1 MMKSLKGFSL
11 TEVLFVIFT
20 VAVIAAAIFPL
31 KIINHSQAEK
41 IATWKNFY
49 PQLEYAFDAMLS
61 CEKNLSQTFDV
72 DKNLNPDGFF
82 DVFTNYLNVDK
93 LQTQKTDFSKY
104 HQYFLNGKIIK
115 RISKYNAD
123 KYIVLKNGMI
133 IGFTASKRNSENL
146 KTAPLGILFAD
157 IDGKS
162 KRNFIGKDVFVVLV
176 FPDRIE
182 PMGYN
187 ASRQEMK
194 EDCSPVGSGLK
205 CAAYY
210 LVGGSF

>member
-1 MMKSLKGFSL
+1 MKRFAFSL
-11 TEVLFVIFT
+11 TEVLILIFT
-20 VAVIAAAIFPL
+20 IAVIAAVIFPL
-31 KIINHSQAEK
+31 KIIDFNQAER
-41 IATWKNFY
+41 IAKWKSFY
-49 PQLEYAFDAMLS
+49 PELVYSFDLMKIQ
-61 CEKNLSQTFDV
+61 EKPLIEKYKS
-72 DKNLNPDGFF
+72 NPDLSSKEFF
-82 DVFTNYLNVDK
+82 NLYKKYLNVD
-93 LQTQKTDFSKY
+93 TENNMKTDYSKY
-104 HQYFLNGKIIK
+104 HHIFLNGKIIK
-115 RISKYNAD
+115 SISKYRAD
-123 KYIVLKNGMI
+123 EFLYLKNGMI
-133 IGFTASKRNSENL
+133 IGFTASKRNSNNL

>member
-1 MMKSLKGFSL
+1 MKTNNGFSL
-11 TEVLFVIFT
+11 TEVLLVIFT

-49 PQLEYAFDAMLS
+49 PQLEYAFDAMIS
-61 CEKNLSQTFDV
+61 SEKNLPQTFYDN
-72 DKNLNPDGFF
+72 KNYNPDGFF
-82 DVFTNYLNVDK
+82 DIFTNYLNVDK
-93 LQTQKTDFSKY
+93 QKTQKIDFSKY

-123 KYIVLKNGMI
+123 KYVVLKNGMI
-133 IGFTASKRNSENL
+133 VAFKKFDRISDEHS
-146 KTAPLGILFAD
+146 PLGVLMVD
-157 IDGKS
+157 VDGKS
-162 KRNFIGKDVFVVLV
+162 RRDFIGRDVFAVLMYT
-176 FPDRIE
+176 DRIE
-182 PMGYN
+182 PVGKN
-187 ASRQEMK
+187 SSRQEMK

-205 CAAYY
+205 CSAYY

>member
-61 CEKNLSQTFDV
+61 CEKNLSQTFYV

-133 IGFTASKRNSENL
+133 IAFKRSERYSG
-146 KTAPLGILFAD
+146 TTSPLGILFVD
-157 IDGKS
+157 VDGKS
-162 KRNFIGKDVFVVLV
+162 DRDFIGRDVFAVSMYANRL
-176 FPDRIE
+176 E
-182 PMGYN
+182 PVGIN
-187 ASRQEMK
+187 SSRQEMK

-205 CAAYY
+205 CSAYY
-210 LVGGSF
+210 LVGGNF

>member
-1 MMKSLKGFSL
+1 MKTNKGFSL
-11 TEVLFVIFT
+11 TEVLLVIFT

-49 PQLEYAFDAMLS
+49 PQLEYAFDAMIS
-61 CEKNLSQTFDV
+61 SEKNLPQTFYDN
-72 DKNLNPDGFF
+72 KNYNPDGFF
-82 DVFTNYLNVDK
+82 DIFTNYLNVDK
-93 LQTQKTDFSKY
+93 QKTQKIDFSKY

-123 KYIVLKNGMI
+123 KYVVLKNGMI
-133 IGFTASKRNSENL
+133 VAFKKFDRISDEHS
-146 KTAPLGILFAD
+146 PLGVLMVD
-157 IDGKS
+157 VDGKS
-162 KRNFIGKDVFVVLV
+162 RRDFIGRDVFAVLMYT
-176 FPDRIE
+176 DRIE
-182 PMGYN
+182 PVGKN
-187 ASRQEMK
+187 SSRQEMK

-205 CAAYY
+205 CSAYY